1 MFAASV
7 PCWQMIKSL
16 LRCKSAGSNHGLSS
30 FFLAL
35 HLLRIYV
42 GFVSLWSRS
51 GCPVSSRVGFFCND
65 ALPQLPTSISIISL
79 KVMLN
84 NKLGGERVQTQA
96 VVQKG
101 GSLAPTQQLIL
112 MKTLRPPETPAVPE
126 QPLKLLTVVP
136 LLSVAHWIS
145 VALLTWQKIQ
155 EKSPERWSVSYRES
169 FESKYELL
177 MKWK

>member
-1 MFAASV
+1 M
-7 PCWQMIKSL
+7 
-16 LRCKSAGSNHGLSS
+16 
-30 FFLAL
+30 
-35 HLLRIYV
+35 
-42 GFVSLWSRS
+42 
-51 GCPVSSRVGFFCND
+51 SSRVGFFCND

-101 GSLAPTQQLIL
+101 GPLAPTQQLIL

-136 LLSVAHWIS
+136 LLSVAH
-145 VALLTWQKIQ
+145 
-155 EKSPERWSVSYRES
+155 
-169 FESKYELL
+169 
-177 MKWK
+177 